1 MGKGEE
7 TRQAILD
14 EALALASQIGI
25 SGLSI
30 GVLAEQA
37 GMSKSGLFAHFGSK
51 EEMQIAVI
59 RESQQRFV
67 DTVVRPALKEPRGV
81 ARLRSILTNWLDWTR
96 TARLPGGC
104 PLNAAANEFDD
115 QPGAVRDA
123 VEAGL
128 DDGRRMLANSV
139 RMAVETGEL
148 RPDTDIQQFV
158 FELTGIILVAMQ
170 NLRLFK
176 DRNTKQRALDA
187 FERLVRDNA
196 ATSGKRR
203 KG

>member
-196 ATSGKRR
+196 AKSS
-203 KG
+203 